1 MTLLSK
7 LVPQTAKQYLQ
18 SCALV
23 ATLAIGQAALAP
35 MAYAVEVAPNPAV
48 ESLKQQG
55 KAFASIIKA
64 VGPAVVNIQV
74 EKKVSQVA
82 MRPPQLQG
90 DLFEEL
96 FKRRFGQQAPPK
108 DHVQQGQGS
117 GFFVSADGYIL
128 TNNHVI
134 EDANRITVR
143 TDDEQEWEA
152 SLVGT
157 DPQSDIA
164 LIRVN
169 GSNFT
174 HLKFGSSKDIQIG
187 EWVLALGS
195 PFGFN
200 RSVTAGIVSALGRD
214 SVGIVDYENFI
225 QTDAAINPGNSGG
238 PLVNLDGEVV
248 GINSAIYS
256 RSGGSMGIGFAIP
269 VDMVK
274 PIYQQ
279 LKSSGSVE
287 RGFLGVVIQDLDK
300 ELAEDFGLDSKQGAL
315 ISNVMPDSPADQA
328 GLQQG
333 DVVISFNGTPVKA
346 MQEFRRR
353 VAMVRP
359 GEKIEMQVMRSGK
372 EVSVAVIIGKREQPE
387 ALAQQKQ
394 SQEVLGIEV
403 AQLDKDVA
411 ESMGVDH
418 GVVIKKIE
426 ANSSAARAGI
436 RVGQVV
442 LSVQHQDVH
451 TVKDF
456 HAKMKAALDD
466 KGRATLLLH
475 NGTAAH
481 YTVLKQHDDNE

>member
-1 MTLLSK
+1 M
-7 LVPQTAKQYLQ
+7 
-18 SCALV
+18 
-23 ATLAIGQAALAP
+23 
-35 MAYAVEVAPNPAV
+35 
-48 ESLKQQG
+48 
-55 KAFASIIKA
+55 
-64 VGPAVVNIQV
+64 VNIQV

-82 MRPPQLQG
+82 MRPPQLDG
-90 DLFEEL
+90 DMFEEL
-96 FKRRFGQQAPPK
+96 FKRRFGQKTPPR
-108 DHVQQGQGS
+108 DQIQQGQGS

-134 EDANRITVR
+134 EDASRISVR

-152 SLVGT
+152 TLIGT

-169 GSNFT
+169 GSDFT
-174 HLKFGSSKDIQIG
+174 YLDFGSSKDIQIG

-238 PLVNLDGEVV
+238 PLVNLDGQVV

-300 ELAEDFGLDSKQGAL
+300 ELAEDFGLESKHGAL
-315 ISNVMPDSPADQA
+315 ISNVMPDSPADKA
-328 GLQQG
+328 GLKQG
-333 DVVISFNGTPVKA
+333 DVVVTFNGQAVKA

-359 GEKIEMQVMRSGK
+359 GEKIDMQVMRDG
-372 EVSVAVIIGKREQPE
+372 EEIAVSVIIGKREQPE
-387 ALAQQKQ
+387 KVAQQKQ
-394 SQEVLGIEV
+394 AEEVLGIEV
-403 AQLDKDVA
+403 ARLDKEIA

-436 RVGQVV
+436 RVGQVI

-456 HAKMKAALDD
+456 HDKMKVALAD

-475 NGTAAH
+475 NGSAAH
-481 YTVLKQHDDNE
+481 YTVLKQNDSEE